1 MHETLVILVRAFEQ
15 MAESHRLLA
24 AHLERSLEEH
34 QASRAALESRLRELE
49 RDRHALTQSNL
60 ALGRQAATLDAEMGG
75 VRVENA
81 HLRDVDRRRVDSL
94 TALAHELRTPLSA
107 LAASLD
113 LLGSDFGGPE
123 ERKELLTIARLN
135 TERLARLMGRLRD
148 AEWLEAA
155 AFARGRA
162 PIDLGVAV
170 AQAVESVRG
179 LARERG
185 ISVKVSGPPAMD
197 PVPGDEEQVQSV
209 VINLLENALKY
220 SRAGDAVSVEIS
232 DRGQD
237 ALVMVTDEGPGIAP
251 GDLPHIFEQFYRGG
265 AQGQGSGLG
274 LYICRLIVE
283 DHGGR
288 IWVEPQP
295 RGTRFCFTLP
305 REAPSGAAPPSPA

>member
-1 MHETLVILVRAFEQ
+1 VHETLVILVRAFEQ
-15 MAESHRLLA
+15 MAESHRRLA

-34 QASRAALESRLRELE
+34 QASRAALEGRLRELD
-49 RDRHALTQSNL
+49 RDREGLTQSNL
-60 ALGRQAATLDAEMGG
+60 ALGRQAATLDAETGAL
-75 VRVENA
+75 RAENA
-81 HLRDVDRRRVDSL
+81 RLREVDRRRVDSL

-107 LAASLD
+107 LAAALD
-113 LLGSDFGGPE
+113 LLESGFGGPE
-123 ERKELLTIARLN
+123 ERTELLTITRLN
-135 TERLARLMGRLRD
+135 TERLARLMGRLKD
-148 AEWLEAA
+148 AEWLEAGD
-155 AFARGRA
+155 FARERA
-162 PIDLGVAV
+162 PVDLGEAV

-185 ISVKVSGPPAMD
+185 ITVKVSQPPAMD
-197 PVPGDEEQVQSV
+197 PVPGDAEQVQSV

-220 SRAGDAVSVEIS
+220 SRAGDAVSVEIA
-232 DRGQD
+232 DQGRD

-251 GDLPHIFEQFYRGG
+251 ADLPHIFERFYRGD

-305 REAPSGAAPPSPA
+305 RQAPPEGAPATPA

>member
-15 MAESHRLLA
+15 MAESHRRLA

-34 QASRAALESRLRELE
+34 QASRAALEGRLRELD
-49 RDRHALTQSNL
+49 RDREGLTQSNL
-60 ALGRQAATLDAEMGG
+60 ALGRQAATLDAETGAL
-75 VRVENA
+75 RAENA
-81 HLRDVDRRRVDSL
+81 RLREVDRRRVDSL

-107 LAASLD
+107 LAAALD
-113 LLGSDFGGPE
+113 LLESGFGGPE
-123 ERKELLTIARLN
+123 ERTELLTITRLN
-135 TERLARLMGRLRD
+135 TERLARLMGRLKD
-148 AEWLEAA
+148 AEWLEAGD
-155 AFARGRA
+155 F
-162 PIDLGVAV
+162 
-170 AQAVESVRG
+170 
-179 LARERG
+179 ARERG
-185 ISVKVSGPPAMD
+185 ITVKVSQPPAMD
-197 PVPGDEEQVQSV
+197 PVPGDAEQVQSV

-220 SRAGDAVSVEIS
+220 SRAGDAVSVEIA
-232 DRGQD
+232 DQGRD

-251 GDLPHIFEQFYRGG
+251 ADLPHIFERFYRGD

-305 REAPSGAAPPSPA
+305 RQAPPEGAPATPA